1 MLKLLL
7 GFVSLATLTFI
18 SFVLIITGFIRLFNA
33 ARDGIA
39 PTPSHLFICFASLIL
54 GSLILG
60 FVFAQSA
67 KD

>member
-1 MLKLLL
+1 MKLFL
-7 GFVSLATLTFI
+7 GFISLATLTLI
-18 SFVLIITGFIRLFNA
+18 SFVLIVLGFLRLFNA
-33 ARDGIA
+33 AREGIA
-39 PTPSHLFICFASLIL
+39 ATPDHLFVCFALLVL

>member
-1 MLKLLL
+1 MKLLL
-7 GFVSLATLTFI
+7 GFISLAALTLI
-18 SFVLIITGFIRLFNA
+18 SFVLIVSGFIRLFNA
-33 ARDGIA
+33 AREGLAI
-39 PTPSHLFICFASLIL
+39 TPGHLFICFASFIL

>member
-1 MLKLLL
+1 MKLLL
-7 GFVSLATLTFI
+7 GFISLAGLTLI
-18 SFVLIITGFIRLFNA
+18 SFVLIVSGFIRMFDA
-33 ARDGIA
+33 AREGIGA
-39 PTPSHLFICFASLIL
+39 TPGHLFICFASLIL